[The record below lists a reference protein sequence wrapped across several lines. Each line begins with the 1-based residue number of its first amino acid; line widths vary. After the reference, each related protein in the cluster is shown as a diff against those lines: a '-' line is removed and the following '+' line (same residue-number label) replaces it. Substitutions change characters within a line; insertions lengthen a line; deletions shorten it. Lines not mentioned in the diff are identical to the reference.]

1 MSKWLTP
8 QVTVES
14 IKGHRMDCNGNL
26 IPDPRCD
33 VSFKTMSM
41 NCGHEKGCSV
51 KECSN
56 RGKHHFGC
64 NTVCLGP
71 TKDATDIYRFPIAPE
86 LNKKEFTI
94 PYGTFVIGGPTSGK
108 TNNYVIPEIM
118 SALTAGANVFTTIEN
133 DEKAIDRIINH
144 AKECGYDIYVMDDNK
159 NILKWFPCIGE
170 PEVIK
175 DFVNDVMRYKKSKEQ
190 EEIGTN
196 ICSLVLE
203 KVLEY
208 WLWDMK
214 ANMEYGR
221 TVDDFIKFLSA
232 ISIDKLKE
240 ITKNSFNEK
249 TLTAVTSILIDKLKM
264 FNVACTDCTIDLRAL
279 KNKHLILFKMS
290 HEDTGFFVGLVLK
303 HYLRVTRNLRYWE
316 PFLRHWEPFASTAV
330 VIDDL
335 SIVDIT
341 DQDMLNYLD
350 GKNDATEN
358 AQFLFTIHSEFQLKR
373 LYGET
378 TEEIFKNGNII
389 KIGANEEAPA

>member
-8 QVTVES
+8 QETAEF
-14 IKGHRMDCNGNL
+14 IKDHRMVYNGNL

-33 VSFKTMSM
+33 VSSKTITMS
-41 NCGHEKGCSV
+41 CGRKKDCDA

-64 NTVCLGP
+64 DTVCLGP
-71 TKDATDIYRFPIAPE
+71 VKNTTGIYPFYKP
-86 LNKKEFTI
+86 NKKEFAI
-94 PYGTFVIGGPTSGK
+94 PYGTFVIGGPASGK

-118 SALTAGANVFTTIEN
+118 SALTAGVNVFTAIEN

-144 AKECGYDIYVMDDNK
+144 AKECGYDIHVMDDNK
-159 NILKWFPCIGE
+159 NILKWFPCINE
-170 PEVIK
+170 PEVIL
-175 DFVNDVMRYKKSKEQ
+175 DFVNDVMKYKKTEKQ

-196 ICSLVLE
+196 IGSFILKKTLQ
-203 KVLEY
+203 Y

-214 ANMEYGR
+214 ANMEYDR

-240 ITKNSFNEK
+240 ITKNSFNEN

-264 FNVACTDCTIDLRAL
+264 FKAACTDCTIDFHDLV
-279 KNKHLILFKMS
+279 KHKHLILFKMS

-316 PFLRHWEPFASTAV
+316 PFAPTMV
-330 VIDDL
+330 IIDDL

-341 DQDMLNYLD
+341 GKDMLNYLD
-350 GKNDATEN
+350 GENDATEN
-358 AQFLFTIHSEFQLKR
+358 TQFLFTIQTEDQLKK

-378 TEEIFKNGNII
+378 AEKMLKNANVIR
-389 KIGANEEAPA
+389 IGVNEETPF

>member
-1 MSKWLTP
+1 MSRWLTP
-8 QVTVES
+8 QIAVES
-14 IKGHRMDCNGNL
+14 IKGHRMDHNGNL
-26 IPDPRCD
+26 IPDSRCD
-33 VSFKTMSM
+33 VSLKTMPS
-41 NCGHEKGCSV
+41 NCGRKNDCSE

-56 RGKHHFGC
+56 RGKYRFEC
-64 NTVCLGP
+64 KTVCLGP
-71 TKDATDIYRFPIAPE
+71 VKDAANVYRFANVPE
-86 LNKKEFTI
+86 PNKKEFII
-94 PYGTFVIGGPTSGK
+94 PYGTFVIGGPASGK

-133 DEKAIDRIINH
+133 DEKAINRIINH
-144 AKECGYDIYVMDDNK
+144 AKECGYDIHVMDDNK
-159 NILKWFPCIGE
+159 NILKWFPCIDE

-175 DFVNDVMRYKKSKEQ
+175 DFVNDVMRYKKSEKQ

-196 ICSLVLE
+196 ISSLVLE

-214 ANMEYGR
+214 ANMEYDR

-249 TLTAVTSILIDKLKM
+249 TLTAVTSILIDKLKI
-264 FNVACTDCTIDLRAL
+264 FKAACTECTIDFRDLV
-279 KNKHLILFKMS
+279 KHKHLILFKMS
-290 HEDTGFFVGLVLK
+290 HEDTGFFIGLILK

-316 PFLRHWEPFASTAV
+316 PFAPTAV

-335 SIVDIT
+335 SIVDIA
-341 DQDMLNYLD
+341 DKDMLNYLD
-350 GKNDATEN
+350 GENDATED

-373 LYGET
+373 LYGEA
-378 TEEIFKNGNII
+378 TEEILGNGNVI
-389 KIGANEEAPA
+389 KIGANEEASV